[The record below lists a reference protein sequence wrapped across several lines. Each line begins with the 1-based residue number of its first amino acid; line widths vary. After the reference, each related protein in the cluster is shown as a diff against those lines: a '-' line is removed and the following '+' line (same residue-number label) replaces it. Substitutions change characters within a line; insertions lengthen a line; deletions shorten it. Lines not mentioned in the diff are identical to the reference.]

1 MIQKIKI
8 IKTLIIIFSLS
19 LSFSANA
26 QTVEEIIK
34 GRKAM
39 FSENYQNAKKI
50 SILLKSKR
58 IEEAKPLM
66 KKISDNYIKLLDYFP
81 ENAKEGF
88 KTGALPSIWEN
99 KDEFNA
105 LMKKASDDMIK
116 LAKAIDTAEDLR
128 ENVYVRESLETSQL
142 SAKSGTRFRSVSKE
156 TNPPKIS
163 TTMAADVVS
172 EVRCGSKVGGS
183 AHNLLNTPPASI
195 SEPTDASAIVLI
207 SDFSLGTEEDIG
219 DVDSD
224 EEMAPS

>member
-8 IKTLIIIFSLS
+8 IKTLVIICSLN

-88 KTGALPSIWEN
+88 NTGALPSIWEN

-105 LMKKASDDMIK
+105 LMQKASGDMIK
-116 LAKAIDTAEDLR
+116 LAKAVETAQDLR
-128 ENVYVRESLETSQL
+128 AVQKKLMWSNCTACHS
-142 SAKSGTRFRSVSKE
+142 KFR
-156 TNPPKIS
+156 
-163 TTMAADVVS
+163 
-172 EVRCGSKVGGS
+172 
-183 AHNLLNTPPASI
+183 
-195 SEPTDASAIVLI
+195 
-207 SDFSLGTEEDIG
+207 
-219 DVDSD
+219 
-224 EEMAPS
+224 APH